1 MKTTSTGG
9 GNVEAIYPLSTMQQ
23 GLLFQTLYSE
33 TWEYFQQ
40 VSYTL
45 RGRLDPLALKRA
57 WERVVERHPVLRTL
71 FMWERGDKPLQVVR
85 RKVTLPWV
93 TFDWRGLPESEQQER
108 LEAFLAADRELG
120 FDLSKAPLMRT
131 ALIRLDEEKY
141 QFTWSY
147 HHILMDGWSG
157 TAVRNEVF
165 AFYHAFCQGQ
175 DFEIPRPRPY
185 KDYIAWLQQQ
195 DLQTAEVFWREQLR
209 GFHAPTPVKLGP
221 TPLPT
226 AERRT
231 DYDQWGTQLPPEAT
245 VAMQSFVRRHRLTS
259 NTLMKGMWALLLSH
273 YSGERDVVFGS
284 VVSGRPTELEGVES
298 MVGVFINTL
307 PVRVRVE
314 PDEPLLPWLQRMQA
328 QQAEMSQFEYTPLSD
343 IRGWSEVQRP
353 LPLFDSILVFQNFP
367 HEAAGQGDAGA
378 AQPQGLEVSEPR
390 VVIRNNYPFTLR
402 SGPDPGVLN
411 VLYDCRRYEKASVA
425 RVMRHV
431 ETLLG
436 RMVSRPEATLAE
448 LLAEVSEADRQHLL
462 DKEREF
468 KEAGAQKLKGLKRRS
483 VSR

>member
-1 MKTTSTGG
+1 MTTKGTGG
-9 GNVEAIYPLSTMQQ
+9 GNVEAIYPLSNMQQ

-45 RGRLDPLALKRA
+45 RGRLDPAALKRA

-71 FMWERGDKPLQVVR
+71 FMWERADKPLQVVR

-93 TFDWRGLPESEQQER
+93 TFDWRGVPEPEQQGR
-108 LEAFLAADRELG
+108 LEAFLEADRELG

-165 AFYHAFCQGQ
+165 ALYHAFCQGR
-175 DFEIPRPRPY
+175 DLEIPRPRPY
-185 KDYIAWLQQQ
+185 RDYIAWLQQQ
-195 DLQTAEVFWREQLR
+195 DLRAAEEFWREQLG
-209 GFHAPTPVKLGP
+209 GFHAPTPVRLGP
-221 TPLPT
+221 PPPPA
-226 AERRT
+226 AERRR

-245 VAMQSFVRRHRLTS
+245 AAMQSFVRQHRLTS
-259 NTLMKGMWALLLSH
+259 NTLLKGMWALLLSH
-273 YSGERDVVFGS
+273 YAGERDVLFGS
-284 VVSGRPTELEGVES
+284 VVSGRPAELEGVET

-314 PDEPLLPWLQRMQA
+314 PDEPLLPWLKRMQA

-343 IRGWSEVQRP
+343 IRGWSEVPRP
-353 LPLFDSILVFQNFP
+353 QPLFESILVFQNFP
-367 HEAAGQGDAGA
+367 HEAGGDAAAGA
-378 AQPQGLEVSEPR
+378 APQGLEVSEPR

-411 VLYDCRRYEKASVA
+411 VLYDCRRFEKASIA
-425 RVMRHV
+425 RVMRQV

-448 LLAEVSEADRQHLL
+448 LLAEVLEADRRHLL

-468 KEAGAQKLKGLKRRS
+468 KEAGAQKLKGLRRRGL
-483 VSR
+483 SR

>member
-1 MKTTSTGG
+1 MKTTGTGG
-9 GNVEAIYPLSTMQQ
+9 DNVEAIYPLSTMQQ

-45 RGRLDPLALKRA
+45 SGTLDPGALRRA
-57 WERVVERHPVLRTL
+57 WERAVERHPVLRTL
-71 FMWERGDKPLQVVR
+71 FLWERGDRPLQVVR
-85 RKVTLPWV
+85 RQVALPWV

-108 LEAFLAADRELG
+108 LEAFLEADREFG

-131 ALIRLDEEKY
+131 ALIRLGDEKY

-165 AFYHAFCQGQ
+165 AFYHAFCQGLEL
-175 DFEIPRPRPY
+175 EIPRPRPY
-185 KDYIAWLQQQ
+185 KDYIAWLQRQ
-195 DLQTAEVFWREQLR
+195 DLQTAEGFWREQLR

-221 TPLPT
+221 TPEPT
-226 AERRT
+226 AERRR
-231 DYDQWGTQLPPEAT
+231 DYDQWGTQLPSEAAA
-245 VAMQSFVRRHRLTS
+245 AMQAFVRQHRLTS

-273 YSGERDVVFGS
+273 YSGERDVLFGS
-284 VVSGRPTELEGVES
+284 VVSGRPAELEGVET

-343 IRGWSEVQRP
+343 IRGWSEVPRP

-367 HEAAGQGDAGA
+367 HEAGGQGTAGA
-378 AQPQGLEVSEPR
+378 PPPGLTVSEPR
-390 VVIRNNYPFTLR
+390 VIIRNNYPFTLR

-411 VLYDCRRYEKASVA
+411 VLYDCRRHETAGVA
-425 RVMRHV
+425 RAMRHV

-436 RMVSRPEATLAE
+436 LMVSRPEATLAG
-448 LLAEVSEADRQHLL
+448 LLAEVEKADRRYLL
-462 DKEREF
+462 DREREF
-468 KEAGAQKLKGLKRRS
+468 KAANAQKLKGLRRKS
-483 VSR
+483 VSQ

>member
-1 MKTTSTGG
+1 MKNTGTGG

-45 RGRLDPLALKRA
+45 RGRLDSEALRRA

-71 FMWERGDKPLQVVR
+71 FLWGRGDRPLQVVR
-85 RKVTLPWV
+85 RRVSLPWV

-108 LEAFLAADRELG
+108 LEAFLEADRELG

-131 ALIRLDEEKY
+131 ALVRLGDEKY

-165 AFYHAFCQGQ
+165 AFYRAFCQGREL
-175 DFEIPRPRPY
+175 EIPLPRPY
-185 KDYIAWLQQQ
+185 QDYIAWLQQQ
-195 DLQTAEVFWREQLR
+195 NMQTAEDFWREQLR
-209 GFHAPTPVKLGP
+209 GFHAPTPVRLGA
-221 TPLPT
+221 TPT
-226 AERRT
+226 AESRR

-245 VAMQSFVRRHRLTS
+245 AAMQSFVRQYRLTS
-259 NTLMKGMWALLLSH
+259 NTLLKGMWALLLSH

-284 VVSGRPTELEGVES
+284 VVSGRPAELEGVET

-307 PVRVRVE
+307 PARVRVE

-328 QQAEMSQFEYTPLSD
+328 QQAEMSQYEYTPLSD
-343 IRGWSEVQRP
+343 IRGWSEVPRP

-367 HEAAGQGDAGA
+367 HEAGGRGAAGA
-378 AQPQGLEVSEPR
+378 AQPPGLEVSEPR

-411 VLYDCRRYEKASVA
+411 VLYDCHRFEKASVA

-436 RMVSRPEATLAE
+436 LMVGRPAATLAE
-448 LLAEVSEADRQHLL
+448 LLAGVGEADRRHLF

-468 KEAGAQKLKGLKRRS
+468 KAANAQKLKGLRRRS
-483 VSR
+483 VGR